1 MSSTNQQK
9 QEQES
14 PSTTTSTTTSLT
26 TRVISK
32 EEAMKIQEKDPK
44 AKVMQYVYDKPADVL
59 NAVQAMT
66 GLQFIRKTYLKLR
79 EDFPDLTD
87 MDLQRK
93 VLEACYAQERMG
105 IRFAN
110 AYPLLFLRLTQRQTT
125 KAMIGVYEEMVRA
138 KLNVDAGLATWE
150 EYTEYIG
157 TKIMEMGSRPA
168 TEEEIREQTIKTHSW
183 QDPLGPDSIVRNLN
197 PLPMQ
202 KP

>member
-1 MSSTNQQK
+1 MSENENKTHTFQS
-9 QEQES
+9 
-14 PSTTTSTTTSLT
+14 
-26 TRVISK
+26 RVVSK

-44 AKVMQYVYDKPADVL
+44 ARVMEYVYDKPIDTL

-66 GLQFIRKTYLKLR
+66 GLQFIRKTYVALR
-79 EDFPDLTD
+79 EQFPDLTD
-87 MDLQRK
+87 IDLQRK
-93 VLEACYAQERMG
+93 VLEACYAKERMG

-125 KAMIGVYEEMVRA
+125 KAMISLYEEMIRS
-138 KLNVDAGLATWE
+138 KLNVDAGLCSWE

-168 TEEEIREQTIKTHSW
+168 TEEELRENTIKSHSW
-183 QDPLGPDSIVRNLN
+183 KDPLGPESIIRNVN
-197 PLPMQ
+197 PLPLQ